1 MYQHIILIFIH
12 YKTLLAVT
20 LSGMNQTPSPATRW
34 ASVDALRALT
44 MLLMIFVNDLW
55 SLRDIPG
62 WLEHTQ
68 AQEDGMG
75 LADTVFPAFLFI
87 VGMSIPL
94 AVRHRISKGDTVP
107 ALLWHIA
114 GRSLALLVMGLFLVN
129 GEYINPIA
137 TGMSRGAWNSICCT
151 CFILIWNSWPA
162 TVPAWLKISLR
173 LIGIVVLG
181 WMAWCFRSGEAGEQ
195 RFATH
200 WWGILGLIGWAYL
213 VSAVVYVLARR
224 NAWVL
229 LGAWLFFLVNCI
241 LGHSGSLST
250 LPWWETL
257 LSPLGGGAMPALVLG
272 GVLLTTILL
281 QYTAK
286 KEPIKLIGII
296 LTIAV
301 LLIAAGFALRP
312 AWGISKIGATPAW
325 VLICSGITV
334 GVFALV
340 YWITDLKQ
348 INWWGFMRPAGT
360 QTLLCYLMPYYAY
373 ALIPVLGISLPA
385 VLLTG
390 GIGLIKSLA
399 FSLLMIA
406 IAGMLGKMGVKVKL

>member
-1 MYQHIILIFIH
+1 M
-12 YKTLLAVT
+12 
-20 LSGMNQTPSPATRW
+20 RW

-94 AVRHRISKGDTVP
+94 AVRHRISKGDSIT
-107 ALLWHIA
+107 ALLGHIA
-114 GRSLALLVMGLFLVN
+114 VRSLALLVMGLFLVN
-129 GEYINPIA
+129 GENINPGA
-137 TGMSRGAWNSICCT
+137 TGMSRGAWNAVCCT

-162 TVPAWLKISLR
+162 TVPPILKHSLR
-173 LIGIVVLG
+173 VIGVAVLV
-181 WMAWCFRSGEAGEQ
+181 WMAWRFRSGEAAALKG
-195 RFATH
+195 FGTH

-213 VSAVVYVLARR
+213 VSAVMYVLVRR
-224 NAWVL
+224 QPWAL
-229 LGAWLFFLVNCI
+229 LGIWLFFLVNCI
-241 LGHSGSLST
+241 LGHSGYLSG

-257 LSPLGGGAMPALVLG
+257 LSPLGGGAMPVLVLG
-272 GVLLTTILL
+272 GVLLTITLL
-281 QYTAK
+281 HYTEK
-286 KEPIKLIGII
+286 QQSGKLIGII
-296 LTIAV
+296 LAIAV

-312 AWGISKIGATPAW
+312 AWGISKIRATPAW
-325 VLICSGITV
+325 VLICSGITTA
-334 GVFALV
+334 VFALV
-340 YWITDLKQ
+340 YWITDRRR

-385 VLLTG
+385 ALLTG
-390 GIGLIKSLA
+390 GIGLIKSLV
-399 FSLLMIA
+399 FSLLMITV
-406 IAGMLGKMGVKVKL
+406 AGMLGKVGVKVKL

>member
-1 MYQHIILIFIH
+1 M
-12 YKTLLAVT
+12 
-20 LSGMNQTPSPATRW
+20 SQTSLPATRW

-94 AVRHRISKGDTVP
+94 AVRHRISKGDATP

-129 GEYINPIA
+129 GESINPAA

-162 TVPAWLKISLR
+162 SVPTWLKLSLR
-173 LIGIVVLG
+173 LISVAVLG
-181 WMAWCFRSGEAGEQ
+181 WLAWRFRSGEAASLRGFE
-195 RFATH
+195 TH

-213 VSAVVYVLARR
+213 VSAVIYVLARR
-224 NAWVL
+224 QPWAL
-229 LGAWLFFLVNCI
+229 LGAWLFFLANCI
-241 LGHSGSLST
+241 LGHNGSLSG
-250 LPWWETL
+250 LPGWETL

-281 QYTAK
+281 HYTEK
-286 KEPIKLIGII
+286 QESGKLIGII
-296 LTIAV
+296 LAIAV

-312 AWGISKIGATPAW
+312 AWGISKIRATPAW
-325 VLICSGITV
+325 VLICSGITA
-334 GVFALV
+334 GVFALI
-340 YWITDLKQ
+340 YWITDRKQ

-385 VLLTG
+385 ILLTG
-390 GIGLIKSLA
+390 TIGLIKSLV

-406 IAGMLGKMGVKVKL
+406 IAGMLGRVGVKVKL